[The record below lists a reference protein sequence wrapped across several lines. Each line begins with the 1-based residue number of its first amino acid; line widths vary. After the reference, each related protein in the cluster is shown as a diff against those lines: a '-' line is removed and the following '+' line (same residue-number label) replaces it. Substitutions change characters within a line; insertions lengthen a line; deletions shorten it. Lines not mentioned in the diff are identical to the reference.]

1 MRILLIT
8 QIVPYPPDSGPKI
21 KTHNVL
27 RYLAERHQVHL
38 VSFARSAAEESN
50 ARELQRYC
58 VGVTTVPLR
67 RSRLLDVAYLA
78 RSLATGRPFLIDR
91 DDSMAMRKA
100 VLGVLHRQ
108 RIDAVHADQLP
119 MAQFAVDLPVRLR
132 ILDEHNA
139 VWSIVRRAAEEEVR
153 GASRVLAELEWRRLR
168 AYEGEMCRRFD
179 LVIVVS
185 NEDYVS
191 LVEAARAVFPTKVI
205 PIAVDTRELA
215 FAERTAEAR
224 HVVSVATMYY
234 PPNVEGVH
242 WFATR
247 VFPLVRREVPGTRLY
262 VVGCRPPKKI
272 LRLARPENGVMVT
285 GYLADLQPVLG
296 ASAVTVVPV
305 RSGSGMRVKILEAFA
320 RGIPVVSTTL
330 GVEGIQARAGEHLLV
345 ADSPE
350 DFARAVAWIL
360 SEPAEASRMAR
371 AAREL
376 VESRYEWRTALA
388 GLDEVYPTFSFRE
401 GVHQPS
407 SRGGGVSP
415 DNRLIP
421 SP

>member
-58 VGVTTVPLR
+58 AGVTTVPLR
-67 RSRLLDVAYLA
+67 RSRFLDVAYLA
-78 RSLATGRPFLIDR
+78 RSLATGRPFLVDR
-91 DDSMAMRKA
+91 DDSMAMREA
-100 VLGVLHRQ
+100 VLRVLRRQ
-108 RIDAVHADQLP
+108 RIDAVHADQLS

-139 VWSIVRRAAEEEVR
+139 VWTIVRRAAAEEMH
-153 GASRVLAELEWRRLR
+153 GPSRMLAELEWRRLR

-185 NEDYVS
+185 NEDYLS
-191 LVEAARAVFPTKVI
+191 LAEAAGAVFPAKVV
-205 PIAVDTRELA
+205 PIAVDTRELT
-215 FAERTAEAR
+215 FAERSSGAR

-247 VFPLVRREVPGTRLY
+247 VFPMVRREVPGTRLY
-262 VVGCRPPKKI
+262 VVGSRPPGKI
-272 LRLARPENGVMVT
+272 LRLARPDNGVVVT
-285 GYLADLQPVLG
+285 GYLADLQPVLA
-296 ASAVTVVPV
+296 ASAVAVVPV
-305 RSGSGMRVKILEAFA
+305 RSGSGMRVKILESFA

-330 GVEGIQARAGEHLLV
+330 GAEGIQARAGEHLLV

-350 DFARAVAWIL
+350 DFARAVAWVL
-360 SEPAEASRMAR
+360 AEPAGAARMAR

-376 VESRYEWRTALA
+376 VESRYEWRTALG
-388 GLDEVYPTFSFRE
+388 GLDEVYPTFSFRGE
-401 GVHQPS
+401 VPLPS
-407 SRGGGVSP
+407 SRDGGVPP
-415 DNRLIP
+415 DGGAVASL
-421 SP
+421 